1 MLSLRKR
8 LLERKMENQPPKL
21 FRRQKYDQVYIAST
35 HCGIG
40 VFAAVDFKA
49 NQPVGRVEGT
59 IHPSD
64 YRSDYC
70 MSFDD
75 GALEPEEPYR
85 FVNHSCEPNCE
96 LIEWEITN
104 EETNEKVYE
113 LWLHTIREIAK
124 NEQLTID
131 YGWDWKAA
139 IPCLCGSS
147 KCRGWICQKNELALC
162 IQKRGRGS
170 LES

>member
-1 MLSLRKR
+1 MER
-8 LLERKMENQPPKL
+8 LLERKMENRPPKL
-21 FRRQKYDQVYIAST
+21 LHRQKYDQVYIALT
-35 HCGIG
+35 HCGNG
-40 VFAAVDFKA
+40 VFAAVAFKA
-49 NQPVGRVEGT
+49 NQPVGRIKGT
-59 IHPSD
+59 IHSSD

-70 MSFDD
+70 MSFGD

-139 IPCLCGSS
+139 IHCLCGSS
-147 KCRGWICQKNELALC
+147 NCRGWICQKNELAFC

-170 LES
+170 LEP